1 MLILFKIVIKSIAKS
16 IAFIRIIRVMMV
28 IQKTTI
34 LNVILRPPKDL
45 AVLSCKDTVGL
56 TAKTQVN
63 EIKSVKQPDPS
74 EASG

>member
-45 AVLSCKDTVGL
+45 AVLS
-56 TAKTQVN
+56 
-63 EIKSVKQPDPS
+63 
-74 EASG
+74 

>member
-1 MLILFKIVIKSIAKS
+1 MDRGAFTKIRMTARGV
-16 IAFIRIIRVMMV
+16 RL
-28 IQKTTI
+28 QKTTI

-56 TAKTQVN
+56 TGKTQVN